1 LGKAYDGNLGA
12 LRRLGVGIDDSII
25 KSKDFD
31 AAALALSKTFE
42 GQASKQAETFQGKMA
57 RLTVAFDEA
66 KETVGSYVLDA
77 LTPLISGFVDKG
89 IPAITDFANNL
100 GKTLGPAFGE
110 IFKVIKNDLL
120 PILTTWW
127 KFLYNE
133 VIPAIGSVVGPILE
147 GLKSAFD
154 KIKKALSDNS
164 EELKPFL
171 GFLKQV
177 WEFIKE
183 NLAPLLG
190 GVFKKALEA
199 VGTIVAGLVT
209 GFSKLVGFISNT
221 VTKIKEF
228 VNFIKDNPVTRF
240 FFGDSNDKSL
250 KVGTG
255 FDAGSTAD
263 TGAGGGFG
271 GGGGVFAPSP
281 DSPTFTGAPLEA
293 YSPAMQAAILRREEL
308 KAETERLRQARET
321 AAAARTAATGGLSTA
336 ERIVINVNA
345 ASVIDEEGFS
355 RAVTDALNNSTFRG
369 TNGGS
374 NLVFAV

>member
-1 LGKAYDGNLGA
+1 
-12 LRRLGVGIDDSII
+12 
-25 KSKDFD
+25 
-31 AAALALSKTFE
+31 
-42 GQASKQAETFQGKMA
+42 
-57 RLTVAFDEA
+57 
-66 KETVGSYVLDA
+66 
-77 LTPLISGFVDKG
+77 LISNFVDKG
-89 IPAITDFANNL
+89 IPAIQDFASNL

-240 FFGDSNDKSL
+240 FFGDSGDKSL
-250 KVGTG
+250 KVGAG
-255 FDAGSTAD
+255 FDMAD
-263 TGAGGGFG
+263 TGSAGGGFG
-271 GGGGVFAPSP
+271 TGGGFMPSGA
-281 DSPTFTGAPLEA
+281 SPTFTGAPVDA

-308 KAETERLRQARET
+308 KAETERLRAAREA

-336 ERIVINVNA
+336 DRITINVSGA
-345 ASVIDEEGFS
+345 IDPEGTA
-355 RAVTDALNNSTFRG
+355 RTIVDTLNNSYYRG
-369 TNGGS
+369 TLGAGA
-374 NLVFAV
+374 LVAV